1 MRIVGIDT
9 SSATASVA
17 LLEDGQLIA
26 ERCHPGSIA
35 GHVAGLAGFK
45 SNHAAIL
52 IPLIESVVRQAR
64 VSLPEVSGI
73 ALSIG
78 PGSFTGLRIGLSTVK
93 GLAYGWGIPVV
104 GVSTLLAQAARV
116 GDPSTRTLAA
126 AGGHSLGIPPE
137 NRGVV
142 LSERGSTG
150 SPPRGRS
157 RGSESKGV
165 ESGDSGLD
173 GGLHF
178 DGVIC
183 ALLDAR
189 KHEVYV
195 ALFRKSKRGLT
206 RLTED
211 LLVPVEDV
219 IGQMRSRIGSMPCLL
234 IGDGARRYEK
244 LLLDALGVKA
254 QLCAEDSVSS
264 CAAAVARLGM
274 ERFRNSE
281 SEELGTL
288 VPVYLRPSEAEAKRS
303 NLTDGK
309 FAAKAT
315 LTKIPP

>member
-35 GHVAGLAGFK
+35 GDVAGLAGFK
-45 SNHAAIL
+45 SNHAAVL
-52 IPLIESVVRQAR
+52 IPLIESAVRQAR

-73 ALSIG
+73 AVAIG

-116 GDPSTRTLAA
+116 G
-126 AGGHSLGIPPE
+126 E
-137 NRGVV
+137 
-142 LSERGSTG
+142 
-150 SPPRGRS
+150 
-157 RGSESKGV
+157 
-165 ESGDSGLD
+165 
-173 GGLHF
+173 F

-211 LLVPVEDV
+211 LLVPAEDV
-219 IGQMRSRIGSMPCLL
+219 IGQMRSRIGSMPCLF

-254 QLCAEDSVSS
+254 RLCAEDSASS

-281 SEELGTL
+281 SDELGTL

-303 NLTDGK
+303 YVTDGK

>member
-1 MRIVGIDT
+1 
-9 SSATASVA
+9 
-17 LLEDGQLIA
+17 
-26 ERCHPGSIA
+26 
-35 GHVAGLAGFK
+35 
-45 SNHAAIL
+45 
-52 IPLIESVVRQAR
+52 
-64 VSLPEVSGI
+64 
-73 ALSIG
+73 
-78 PGSFTGLRIGLSTVK
+78 
-93 GLAYGWGIPVV
+93 
-104 GVSTLLAQAARV
+104 
-116 GDPSTRTLAA
+116 
-126 AGGHSLGIPPE
+126 
-137 NRGVV
+137 
-142 LSERGSTG
+142 
-150 SPPRGRS
+150 
-157 RGSESKGV
+157 
-165 ESGDSGLD
+165 
-173 GGLHF
+173 F

-211 LLVPVEDV
+211 LLVPAEDV
-219 IGQMRSRIGSMPCLL
+219 IGQMRSRIGSMPCLF

-254 QLCAEDSVSS
+254 QLCAEDSASS

-281 SEELGTL
+281 SDELGTL

-303 NLTDGK
+303 YVTDGK

>member
-26 ERCHPGSIA
+26 ERCHPGAIA
-35 GHVAGLAGFK
+35 GHAAGLAGFK
-45 SNHAAIL
+45 SNHAETL
-52 IPLIESVVRQAR
+52 LPLIDSVVRQAR

-104 GVSTLLAQAARV
+104 GVSTLLAHAARI
-116 GDPSTRTLAA
+116 GDP
-126 AGGHSLGIPPE
+126 SLGIPPE

-142 LSERGSTG
+142 LSER
-150 SPPRGRS
+150 
-157 RGSESKGV
+157 SESKDDGN
-165 ESGDSGLD
+165 SQPGLH

-183 ALLDAR
+183 VLLDAR
-189 KHEVYV
+189 KHEVYA
-195 ALFRKSKRGLT
+195 ALFRKSKHGLT

-211 LLVPVEDV
+211 CLALVEDV
-219 IGQMRSRIGSMPCLL
+219 IGQMRSRIGSMPGIF
-234 IGDGARRYEK
+234 IGDAIDRYGK
-244 LLLDALGVKA
+244 RLLDSLGSDVR
-254 QLCAEDSVSS
+254 LCTGNFVSS

-281 SEELGTL
+281 SDELGNL

-309 FAAKAT
+309 FANST
-315 LTKIPP
+315 LRTLRYVDKNTTVR

>member
-45 SNHAAIL
+45 SNHAEIL
-52 IPLIESVVRQAR
+52 LPLIESVIVESRL
-64 VSLPEVSGI
+64 SLAEVSGI

-104 GVSTLLAQAARV
+104 GVSTLLAQAAQ
-116 GDPSTRTLAA
+116 
-126 AGGHSLGIPPE
+126 AGE
-137 NRGVV
+137 
-142 LSERGSTG
+142 
-150 SPPRGRS
+150 
-157 RGSESKGV
+157 
-165 ESGDSGLD
+165 
-173 GGLHF
+173 F

-189 KHEVYV
+189 KNEVYA
-195 ALFRKSKRGLT
+195 ALFRKRQRELA

-211 LLVPVEDV
+211 LLAPAESV
-219 IGQMRSRIGSMPCLL
+219 IDRVRRATGDMPCLF

-244 LLLDALGVKA
+244 LLLDAFGGA
-254 QLCAEDSVSS
+254 ARLCAENSVSS

-274 ERFRNSE
+274 ERMRRSE
-281 SEELGTL
+281 ADDLGKL
-288 VPVYLRPSEAEAKRS
+288 VPVYLRPSEAEARRS
-303 NLTDGK
+303 NR
-309 FAAKAT
+309 
-315 LTKIPP
+315 I